1 LHRRRIDRLPE
12 NPSVRFAGT
21 PIRGLDA
28 IRFPLQHRR
37 LPGGVLHAKVIVMGD
52 RVALVSSANLTS
64 RVIETS
70 LECGIL
76 IGGVPQRRAIRRH
89 ITELRAQTLLRRLG

>member
-1 LHRRRIDRLPE
+1 
-12 NPSVRFAGT
+12 
-21 PIRGLDA
+21 
-28 IRFPLQHRR
+28 
-37 LPGGVLHAKVIVMGD
+37 MGD